1 MLDLLAFI
9 LAAVAVIVALQF
21 LADRTGLP
29 AAALFTVAGLVYAV
43 LPGPNLRLD
52 PHVILTFV
60 IPPLI
65 YSAALNSSLLAI
77 RANLRTVI
85 SLSIGLVL
93 ATALVTGAGMAL
105 FVPGVGLAA
114 GVALGAAISPTDP
127 VAALA
132 VGGRA
137 GLPAKLITIIEGEGL
152 LNDATALTT
161 LTVAVTAA
169 TSGGFSLG
177 DAIGRFGLAAA
188 GGLLSGV
195 VVAMAV
201 RLMLPAVRDPL
212 LVNGISLGTP
222 FAAYLLGEELH
233 VSGVLAVA
241 VAGLM
246 IGHNTPRFTSGASR
260 LQATAVWHLADF
272 LLQGFV
278 FLLIGQQIVPVVRGL
293 RAYPATTIWAAAAV
307 SLGVVLLLRPLWL
320 ALTQTVPRALRARRV
335 HRGHRSP
342 AKGDGSYLSG
352 REVAVLSWAGTRG
365 VISLAAVFTIPLAT
379 ADGRPFPGRDL
390 LLFCAFGVVVVTLI
404 GQGLT
409 FGPVA
414 RVLGVRA
421 NLVDAALVRTQARA
435 AAVQAGLSRL
445 DQLAAGDAVP
455 DAAVAAPY
463 LAALRTSLEQKARR
477 YRQLLGR
484 LEAGEERGAGRHAGV
499 PGRRAGPAVRHR
511 RAARGTAPLARRRP
525 PARRQPAHAGT
536 RTRPRGTDAPRTR
549 ATDGPDRQSARY
561 RDRDRGTLLGHG
573 EAAGGLRGSR
583 GGPAPGTPRGTWP
596 WPSRGRPRWRARTW
610 WPGWRDWT
618 PSTTTC
624 GRRCAGP
631 WTRTTEPRVTA
642 GRAPAGRGARTL
654 LGSPRS
660 PQRRAPVVRRGTDA
674 VRGCGGGYGPRS
686 DELPGRGRSAGDRP
700 SRLRRGGAGKRR
712 GGGAG
717 PRARRAGRAGRRP
730 HHRGAAGPGAESVCR
745 RRRSS
750 PPRSGV
756 ARPGRGTAARTT
768 RPGRPGRS
776 GPDDVTA
783 PDVSAG

>member
-1 MLDLLAFI
+1 VPVLDLLAFI
-9 LAAVAVIVALQF
+9 LAAVAVIVALEF

-29 AAALFTVAGLVYAV
+29 AAALFTVAGLVYAL

-93 ATALVTGAGMAL
+93 ATAVVTGVGMDL
-105 FVPGVGLAA
+105 FVPGVSLGA
-114 GVALGAAISPTDP
+114 GVALGAALSPTDP

-169 TSGGFSLG
+169 TSGGFSPP
-177 DAIGRFGLAAA
+177 DAVLRFVLAAA

-195 VVAMAV
+195 TVAVVV
-201 RLMLPAVRDPL
+201 RLLLSAVRDPL

-293 RAYPATTIWAAAAV
+293 KAYPATTIWAAAAV

-320 ALTQTVPRALRARRV
+320 ALTQSLPRALRARRGR
-335 HRGHRSP
+335 HP
-342 AKGDGSYLSG
+342 ADGGDGFLSG
-352 REVAVLSWAGTRG
+352 REIAVLSWAGTRG
-365 VISLAAVFTIPLAT
+365 VISLAAVFTLPLT
-379 ADGRPFPGRDL
+379 TSDGRPFPGRDL
-390 LLFCAFGVVVVTLI
+390 LLFCAFLVVVFTLI

-421 NLVDAALVRTQARA
+421 DLADAALVRTQARA
-435 AAVQAGLSRL
+435 ASVQAGLSRL
-445 DQLAAGDAVP
+445 DQITADH
-455 DAAVAAPY
+455 AAPSAA
-463 LAALRTSLEQKARR
+463 LGALRTSLEQKARR

-484 LEAGEERGAGRHAGV
+484 LEAGEDAA
-499 PGRRAGPAVRHR
+499 PAATPEYQ
-511 RAARGTAPLARRRP
+511 AAVQARRSVI
-525 PARRQPAHAGT
+525 
-536 RTRPRGTDAPRTR
+536 DAQREE
-549 ATDGPDRQSARY
+549 
-561 RDRDRGTLLGHG
+561 LL
-573 EAAGGLRGSR
+573 
-583 GGPAPGTPRGTWP
+583 
-596 WPSRGRPRWRARTW
+596 RWR
-610 WPGWRDWT
+610 D
-618 PSTTTC
+618 
-624 GRRCAGP
+624 AGHLP
-631 WTRTTEPRVTA
+631 DASLRILERELDHEE
-642 GRAPAGRGARTL
+642 RTL
-654 LGSPRS
+654 P
-660 PQRRAPVVRRGTDA
+660 
-674 VRGCGGGYGPRS
+674 
-686 DELPGRGRSAGDRP
+686 
-700 SRLRRGGAGKRR
+700 
-712 GGGAG
+712 
-717 PRARRAGRAGRRP
+717 P
-730 HHRGAAGPGAESVCR
+730 HEDH
-745 RRRSS
+745 
-750 PPRSGV
+750 
-756 ARPGRGTAARTT
+756 
-768 RPGRPGRS
+768 
-776 GPDDVTA
+776 
-783 PDVSAG
+783 